1 MYIIVINAWRFP
13 SSLACGHEN
22 DHHIKFTF
30 DNFSFWQFI
39 SVRYVLAFSCPS
51 FRLMQACIDVAFPY
65 AHIRDAFG
73 KKIGEHQV
81 NNNHLF
87 SINSPFC
94 EWSLH

>member
-1 MYIIVINAWRFP
+1 MPEGFHLHWHVGMKMTTTI
-13 SSLACGHEN
+13 SLPLT
-22 DHHIKFTF
+22 ILV
-30 DNFSFWQFI
+30 FWQFI